1 MPSQII
7 CARFPEELITLLNEE
22 RDRSNRPISEIIRD
36 ALNAYFDIEPH
47 RETTLLVLDKNDL
60 IELID
65 SRLSVKHNVKHN
77 VRQVKQDV
85 IQSVKPV
92 EQDVIHDVKQV
103 KQDVIQSVKHV
114 KQDVKPDVKQILQL
128 IKSNHDRGIEPMVS
142 DIAEELGVPSMMVG
156 RALGSV
162 GFRSRDVSRGGRKGK
177 YYTFDLKEEMER
189 LLS

>member
-103 KQDVIQSVKHV
+103 KQDV
-114 KQDVKPDVKQILQL
+114 KPDVKQILQL